1 MTYANKMVVVVK
13 GLILHEGKVLIVQR
27 AKDDEIGGG
36 TWELVGG
43 KIEFGED
50 LETALVREIKE
61 EVGLDVTVEK
71 ILYATTFKTDPTRQ
85 VVILTYLC
93 RSNNREV
100 VLSKEH
106 MDYRWSTKEQLRFL
120 LTPEIISD
128 FERNNVFSLEGLL

>member
-50 LETALVREIKE
+50 LETALLREIKE

-120 LTPEIISD
+120 LTREIISD

>member
-1 MTYANKMVVVVK
+1 MTNANKMVVVVK
-13 GLILHEGKVLIVQR
+13 GLILYEGKVLIVQR

-43 KIEFGED
+43 KVEFGED

-71 ILYATTFKTDPTRQ
+71 ILYAITFKTDPTRQ

-93 RSNNREV
+93 RSNNRDV

-106 MDYRWSTKEQLRFL
+106 IDYRWSTKEQLRLL

-128 FERNNVFSLEGLL
+128 FERNNVFSLEELA

>member
-93 RSNNREV
+93 RTNNREV
-100 VLSKEH
+100 ALSKEH

>member
-1 MTYANKMVVVVK
+1 MTNANKLVVAVK
-13 GLILHEGKVLIVQR
+13 GLILHQGKALIVQR
-27 AKDDEIGGG
+27 ANDDEIGGG

-43 KIEFGED
+43 KIEFGEN

-61 EVGLDVTVEK
+61 EVGLDVTVDK

-93 RSNNREV
+93 RSNSREV

-106 MDYRWSTKEQLRFL
+106 IDYRWSTKEQLRLL

-128 FERNNVFSLEGLL
+128 FEKNNVFSLEELL

>member
-1 MTYANKMVVVVK
+1 MTNANKFVVAVK
-13 GLILHEGKVLIVQR
+13 GLILHQGKVLIVQR
-27 AKDDEIGGG
+27 ANDDEIGGG

-61 EVGLDVTVEK
+61 EVGLDVTVDK

-93 RSNNREV
+93 RSNSRDV

-106 MDYRWSTKEQLRFL
+106 IDYRWSTKEQLRLL

-128 FERNNVFSLEGLL
+128 FEKNNVFSLEELL

>member
-1 MTYANKMVVVVK
+1 MTNANKMVVVVK
-13 GLILHEGKVLIVQR
+13 GLILYEGKVLIVQR

-43 KIEFGED
+43 KVEFGED

-71 ILYATTFKTDPTRQ
+71 ILYATTFKTGPTKQ
-85 VVILTYLC
+85 VIILTYLC
-93 RSNNREV
+93 RSNNRDV

-106 MDYRWSTKEQLRFL
+106 IDYRWSTKEQLRLL

-128 FERNNVFSLEGLL
+128 FERNNVFSLEELA